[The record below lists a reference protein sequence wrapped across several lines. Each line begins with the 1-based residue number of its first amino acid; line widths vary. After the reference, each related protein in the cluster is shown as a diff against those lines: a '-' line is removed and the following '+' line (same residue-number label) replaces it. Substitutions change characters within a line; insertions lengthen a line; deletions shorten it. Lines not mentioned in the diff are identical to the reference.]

1 MYRHILVAYDGS
13 EHAERA
19 LKTGLA
25 LAKLLPEARLVAV
38 HVVRFDHFEEGV
50 FAQMTGMI
58 SGAEYREM
66 MLKRGEAVLAKAKE
80 QADREGVSLS
90 VELLQ
95 GDPARAIADYV
106 EAKGVDLVILGRRG
120 LNALQELFLGSV
132 SHRVL
137 QTVKANVLI
146 AR

>member
-1 MYRHILVAYDGS
+1 MILGNLYP
-13 EHAERA
+13 
-19 LKTGLA
+19 
-25 LAKLLPEARLVAV
+25 LLLGILHPMLT
-38 HVVRFDHFEEGV
+38 EGV